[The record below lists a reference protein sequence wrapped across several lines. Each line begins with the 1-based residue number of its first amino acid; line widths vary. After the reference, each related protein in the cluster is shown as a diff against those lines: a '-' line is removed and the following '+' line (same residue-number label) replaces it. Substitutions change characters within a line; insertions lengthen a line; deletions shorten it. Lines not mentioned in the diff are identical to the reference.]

1 MMRSFALM
9 FATVVGAAVAGCKGS
24 PELAGTSAGAEPL
37 TSSEVAAI
45 HRADSAFAAAANA
58 GDAAAVAAVYHEDAH
73 LMPPSAEAIKGREDI
88 RKFWGGLFGA
98 YQVKIT
104 IGSDDIEGR
113 GDLAYARGHYT
124 LEATPKAKGA
134 GFREEGKFL
143 EVLRRQPD
151 GSWGYAVDMYS
162 PNQPPPKAE

>member
-1 MMRSFALM
+1 MTRSFALI
-9 FATVVGAAVAGCKGS
+9 FATVVGAAGAGCES
-24 PELAGTSAGAEPL
+24 RPELAGTSAGADPL
-37 TSSEVAAI
+37 ASNDVAAI

-58 GDAAAVAAVYHEDAH
+58 GDAAAVAAVYLADAH
-73 LMPPSAEAIKGREDI
+73 LMPPSAEPIKGREEI
-88 RKFWGGLFGA
+88 QKFWGGLLGA

-104 IGSDDIEGR
+104 LGTDEVEGR

-124 LEATPKAKGA
+124 LEATPKAKGQP
-134 GFREEGKFL
+134 FREEGKFV